1 MRKLTAI
8 LVASTL
14 AFGAAG
20 IAHAND
26 AQKGHGHEAR
36 MMKGERGGPRAGMH
50 EEWMLKDL
58 NLTEAQKK
66 QVGDIIRDARD
77 NMRKVMQDEHR
88 AMRDVIASDTFDMA
102 KAQAQVNK
110 QDAIHKARMVS
121 RLETQNKIYNVLTPE
136 QKKQFNENFDNRIN
150 HKMTEPAEKAAA
162 K

>member
-50 EEWMLKDL
+50 EEWILKDL
-58 NLTEAQKK
+58 NLIEAQKK

-88 AMRDVIASDTFDMA
+88 AMRDVIAADTFDIA
-102 KAQAQVNK
+102 KAQA
-110 QDAIHKARMVS
+110 
-121 RLETQNKIYNVLTPE
+121 
-136 QKKQFNENFDNRIN
+136 
-150 HKMTEPAEKAAA
+150 
-162 K
+162 

>member
-66 QVGDIIRDARD
+66 Q
-77 NMRKVMQDEHR
+77 
-88 AMRDVIASDTFDMA
+88 
-102 KAQAQVNK
+102 
-110 QDAIHKARMVS
+110 
-121 RLETQNKIYNVLTPE
+121 
-136 QKKQFNENFDNRIN
+136 FNENFDNRIN
-150 HKMTEPAEKAAA
+150 HKMTEPTEKAVFFTPDTHRPMVNVREA
-162 K
+162 